1 MSSGDWKELFDAGCE
16 GDLALVEFHVK
27 SGVNLNF
34 VHPEYSCTPLVGA
47 ILAGQEA
54 VALYMLANGAQ
65 PALYSALD
73 DMTPIQAAQHVG
85 LQSVVARLVEL
96 GVVLQPTAQRPEQQ
110 KSLWTRWWPLRRA
123 RRALARGWCSS
134 GWVLKRSSLPYL
146 LLPNAGSVSANRC
159 CGRDSVSVSTSS
171 FSKKPSRF
179 RWHSSRTQSSTTR

>member
-1 MSSGDWKELFDAGCE
+1 MSSGNWKELFDAGCE

-34 VHPEYSCTPLVGA
+34 IHPEYSCTPLVGA

-96 GVVLQPTAQRPEQQ
+96 GVVLQPTAQRPEHQQ
-110 KSLWTRWWPLRRA
+110 SLWTRWWP
-123 RRALARGWCSS
+123 RGTS
-134 GWVLKRSSLPYL
+134 
-146 LLPNAGSVSANRC
+146 
-159 CGRDSVSVSTSS
+159 RDSA
-171 FSKKPSRF
+171 
-179 RWHSSRTQSSTTR
+179 RT